1 MWFITVMEKCEPDEQ
16 FLANLGDKR
25 TWGYFKDHDTAVQA
39 LHENWTDMWEFCYDY
54 AVLEKADEGI
64 CPNCGER
71 QWFKF
76 DREHNG
82 YFEIEEPE
90 CVKHI
95 CNFALG

>member
-1 MWFITVMEKCEPDEQ
+1 
-16 FLANLGDKR
+16 
-25 TWGYFKDHDTAVQA
+25 
-39 LHENWTDMWEFCYDY
+39 MWEFCYDY

-64 CPNCGER
+64 CPNCEER